1 MHDNPNASFDAMY
14 QTLML
19 QHQRQ
24 LQQQEEQLRQQQQ
37 QQRQQQQPWGSLLQQ
52 QQLQQQQQQQQQ
64 QPDQGDGSFT
74 SPASRAQHEESGL
87 VSATSLGGAQ
97 PRDFFEPASRGG
109 GISISNNNNNN
120 NNNNLLLAYDQESS
134 FPLCVAQGPAG
145 MDDSL
150 RMPFDPIPFPNQLQP
165 AENSTA
171 PYQQDLEGSRDLPPP
186 PYQQHLEGAT
196 TGHPSIPPYVMMMTS
211 GAFTEESSRR
221 ILQAAASASS
231 EQQQQQHR
239 TLPGAPQT
247 SLVPGDEDF
256 RGTVHS
262 AQAGYRYLNSS
273 LQPANDAPPAPSG
286 HHNHH
291 HHHHH
296 SHRRAALP
304 SSPTS
309 NSSKSAAAAAA
320 TEKER
325 FVLFVKIL
333 LKCLDRPGVNGGSDD
348 ARALKQVAKATILE
362 CTRRNRM
369 GDSSYTPLLDA
380 LERRLRSTVGDENW
394 HRAARL
400 CDRYLERRRSSPQIS
415 VAAV

>member
-1 MHDNPNASFDAMY
+1 MDDDPNASFDAIY

-19 QHQRQ
+19 QQQQQ
-24 LQQQEEQLRQQQQ
+24 LQQQQEQLRQQQQ
-37 QQRQQQQPWGSLLQQ
+37 QQQQQKQREQPWGSL
-52 QQLQQQQQQQQQ
+52 LQQQQQQQQQ
-64 QPDQGDGSFT
+64 QPEQGGGSFT
-74 SPASRAQHEESGL
+74 SPANRAQHESSL
-87 VSATSLGGAQ
+87 ASASSLGGVQ
-97 PRDFFEPASRGG
+97 PRDFFEPASLGG
-109 GISISNNNNNN
+109 GLINNNM
-120 NNNNLLLAYDQESS
+120 LLAYDQESS
-134 FPLCVAQGPAG
+134 FPLFVAQGPAG
-145 MDDSL
+145 MGDSL
-150 RMPFDPIPFPNQLQP
+150 RMPLDPIPFPNQLQS

-171 PYQQDLEGSRDLPPP
+171 PQQQNPGGSRDLPPP
-186 PYQQHLEGAT
+186 PYQQHLEGTT

-221 ILQAAASASS
+221 ILQAASASS
-231 EQQQQQHR
+231 EQRQQQR
-239 TLPGAPQT
+239 LTIPGPPQT

-256 RGTVHS
+256 RGTGNS
-262 AQAGYRYLNSS
+262 AQAGYLNSS

-296 SHRRAALP
+296 HHGHRRAAMP
-304 SSPTS
+304 SSSTT

-348 ARALKQVAKATILE
+348 ARALKQVATILE

-394 HRAARL
+394 YRAARL